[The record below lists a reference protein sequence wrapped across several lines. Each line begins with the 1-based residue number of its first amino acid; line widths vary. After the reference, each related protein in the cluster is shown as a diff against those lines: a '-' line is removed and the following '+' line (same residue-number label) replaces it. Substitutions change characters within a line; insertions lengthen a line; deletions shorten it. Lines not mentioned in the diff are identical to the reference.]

1 MKFRQ
6 LVFPLFTFVALLFFT
21 GCNDLPTDV
30 GYSML
35 FDTLSL
41 RSVNSKDNLLIASS
55 TNLHHKIQVFNS
67 GSIYVGRTD
76 DLFAVSML
84 RFGYIPDSLDYLT
97 VDSINAAYIIMYPT
111 RYAYGDSISN
121 AMSFDIFKI
130 NKYWTSKTNDD
141 SLFNGVWGKSDF
153 FDTKSLGSYNTS
165 IKLSDVMNP
174 IKVDIN
180 KDLMIDWFKLS
191 ALKDTTK
198 INWGIALVP
207 NDNSNVIHQFSAQ
220 AIGESNPH
228 TELYVIYRSKTGKVD
243 TINLFTAIDAS
254 VVCSK
259 RSYTGTD
266 MVTQGSVN
274 VQNKLTFDFSSIPPE
289 SAILSAQ
296 LELTL
301 NESKVKKGNYLIDS
315 LVAGGVFF
323 TSNIDTMPKYQFY
336 FEKQFPKKINDKY
349 YSPYLTPKL
358 NQIVEEIIRNG
369 GKGDI
374 VIYPAGWSMVR
385 KIDQM
390 AFYGPNDPNPDLR
403 PKLRIIYSNRFKK

>member
-1 MKFRQ
+1 
-6 LVFPLFTFVALLFFT
+6 
-21 GCNDLPTDV
+21 
-30 GYSML
+30 
-35 FDTLSL
+35 
-41 RSVNSKDNLLIASS
+41 
-55 TNLHHKIQVFNS
+55 
-67 GSIYVGRTD
+67 
-76 DLFAVSML
+76 
-84 RFGYIPDSLDYLT
+84 
-97 VDSINAAYIIMYPT
+97 
-111 RYAYGDSISN
+111 
-121 AMSFDIFKI
+121 
-130 NKYWTSKTNDD
+130 
-141 SLFNGVWGKSDF
+141 VWGKSDF